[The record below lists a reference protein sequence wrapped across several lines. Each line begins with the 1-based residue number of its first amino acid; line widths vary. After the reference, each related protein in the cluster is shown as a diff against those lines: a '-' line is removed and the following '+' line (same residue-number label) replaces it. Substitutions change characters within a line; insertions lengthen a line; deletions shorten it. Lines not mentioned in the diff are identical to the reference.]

1 MCVRE
6 CYEGD
11 NERESELRV
20 VVWGSICEIIKSM
33 VHEEIICGREGWE
46 KRERKRDRARVR
58 EKDGRENAIW
68 DMEELVKEG
77 KTGN

>member
-20 VVWGSICEIIKSM
+20 VGLGSILCEIIKSM
-33 VHEEIICGREGWE
+33 VHEEIIRG
-46 KRERKRDRARVR
+46 KRGVGEERKRDRNR
-58 EKDGRENAIW
+58 ESE
-68 DMEELVKEG
+68 
-77 KTGN
+77 